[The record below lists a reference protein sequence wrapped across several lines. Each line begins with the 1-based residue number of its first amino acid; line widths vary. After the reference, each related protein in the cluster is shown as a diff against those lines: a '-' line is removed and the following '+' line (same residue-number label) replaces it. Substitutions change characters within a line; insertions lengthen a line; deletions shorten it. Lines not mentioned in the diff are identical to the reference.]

1 LAFKDSSGT
10 AVIDAVLTDIGRKR
24 MADGT
29 FRPVKFALGDDEV
42 DYSLIGPDAFA
53 TEGAQISLSGTAMF
67 EAYGSEAKNIQYG
80 LNTFDTPHSLYRP
93 ILKLNEKVETAAQ
106 MSGSSKRA
114 AQLYTQ
120 WYATDPTDS
129 VAKFKI
135 GRTGGTPEGAEA
147 YYLAANDETANK
159 MREILTGSAAAGA
172 PTNSKYFKFLED
184 RNFESNKIIIES
196 GLDNIPIEEE
206 MSIDF
211 TDVPGA
217 TTHRDHELTGEIF
230 FKLPVAIDY
239 NNRIKYLVK
248 RNYLDRHYFIMADN
262 RFIEKILGPSRSCS
276 SFKNFADGTADIN
289 FQTTVEN
296 TPITYFNQFDD
307 YYTFVIDGV
316 PNLMFD
322 HEMYSYPSTKFS
334 NLLGPKGTATAINF
348 AIIKKLKANSTATRD
363 YRYAKYGK
371 TDQKL
376 FDATHKFD
384 YIETV
389 IYIVGATTDARIQAP
404 VRIIRY
410 SGT

>member
-42 DYSLIGPDAFA
+42 DYALIGPEAF
-53 TEGAQISLSGTAMF
+53 TKDEEGLPVKISLEDTPMF
-67 EAYGSEAKNIQYG
+67 EAFGSEAKNIQYG
-80 LNTFDTPHSLYRP
+80 LNTFETPNSLYRP
-93 ILKLNEKVETAAQ
+93 ILKLNDKAEVAAQ
-106 MSGSSKRA
+106 MSGSAKRA
-114 AQLYTQ
+114 AQLYAQ
-120 WYATDPTDS
+120 YLDAGIG
-129 VAKFKI
+129 I
-135 GRTGGTPEGAEA
+135 GRTDRTADGADA
-147 YYLAANDETANK
+147 YYLAANDETADK

-172 PTNSKYFKFLED
+172 PPNSKFFKFLED
-184 RNFESNKIIIES
+184 RNFEGNKIVVES

-211 TDVPGA
+211 TEISEFVDDADA
-217 TTHRDHELTGEIF
+217 TELF
-230 FKLPVAIDY
+230 FKLPVAINYD
-239 NNRIKYLVK
+239 NRIKYLVK

-262 RFIEKILGPSRSCS
+262 RFIEKILGPSRNCS

-307 YYTFVIDGV
+307 YYTFVIDGI

-348 AIIKKLKANSTATRD
+348 AIIKKLKANSSAERD
-363 YRYAKYGK
+363 YRYTKYGK

-376 FDATHKFD
+376 FDAAHKFD

-389 IYIVGATTDARIQAP
+389 IYIVGATTDSRIQAP

>member
-1 LAFKDSSGT
+1 MAFKDTSGT
-10 AVIDAVLTDIGRKR
+10 AVIDAALTDIGRKR

-29 FRPVKFALGDDEV
+29 FRPVKFALGDEEV
-42 DYSLIGPDAFA
+42 DYSLVGPAAF
-53 TEGAQISLSGTAMF
+53 TTGTDLDISLSGTAMF
-67 EAYGSEAKNIQYG
+67 EAFGSEAKNIQYG
-80 LNTFDTPHSLYRP
+80 LNTFDTPDSLYRP
-93 ILKLNEKVETAAQ
+93 ILKLNDKASIAAH

-114 AQLYTQ
+114 TQLYTQ
-120 WYATDPTDS
+120 WYSTDS
-129 VAKFKI
+129 TGGALKLKI
-135 GRTGGTPEGAEA
+135 GRTGGTAEGAEA
-147 YYLAANDETANK
+147 YYLAANDETADK
-159 MREILTGSAAAGA
+159 MREIFTGSAAANA
-172 PTNSKYFKFLED
+172 PLNSKFFKFLED
-184 RNFESNKIIIES
+184 RNFEGNKIVVES
-196 GLDNIPIEEE
+196 GLDNIPLEEE

-211 TDVPGA
+211 TISPDGIIPPGP
-217 TTHRDHELTGEIF
+217 TF

-248 RNYLDRHYFIMADN
+248 RNYLDRHYFVMADN
-262 RFIEKILGPSRSCS
+262 RFIEKILGPSRNCS
-276 SFKNFADGTADIN
+276 SFKNFADGSSDIN
-289 FQTTVEN
+289 FQTTIEN
-296 TPITYFNQFDD
+296 APITYFNQFDD

-322 HEMYSYPSTKFS
+322 HEMYTYPSTKFS

-348 AIIKKLKANSTATRD
+348 AIIKKLKANSSATRD
-363 YRYAKYGK
+363 YRYTKYGK

-376 FDATHKFD
+376 FDAKHKFD

>member
-1 LAFKDSSGT
+1 MAFKDSSGT

-42 DYSLIGPDAFA
+42 DYALIGPAAFA

-80 LNTFDTPHSLYRP
+80 LNTFDTTESLYRP
-93 ILKLNEKVETAAQ
+93 ILKLNDKAEVAAQ
-106 MSGSSKRA
+106 MSGSARHS
-114 AQLYTQ
+114 AQLYAQ
-120 WYATDPTDS
+120 YPT
-129 VAKFKI
+129 AGLGI
-135 GRTGGTPEGAEA
+135 GRTDRTADGADA
-147 YYLAANDETANK
+147 YYLAANDETADK

-172 PTNSKYFKFLED
+172 PPNSKFFKFLED
-184 RNFESNKIIIES
+184 RNFEGNKIVVES

-206 MSIDF
+206 VSIDF
-211 TDVPGA
+211 SKVPDFI
-217 TTHRDHELTGEIF
+217 TRLIVPF
-230 FKLPVAIDY
+230 FKLPVAINYD
-239 NNRIKYLVK
+239 NRIKYLVK

-262 RFIEKILGPSRSCS
+262 RFIEKILGPSRNCS

-307 YYTFVIDGV
+307 YYTFVIDGI

-348 AIIKKLKANSTATRD
+348 AIIKKLKANSSAERD

>member
-1 LAFKDSSGT
+1 LAFKDTSGT

-42 DYSLIGPDAFA
+42 DYSLVGPDAFW
-53 TEGAQISLSGTAMF
+53 TEGSQISLSGTAMF

-80 LNTFDTPHSLYRP
+80 LNTFYTPNSLYHP
-93 ILKLNEKVETAAQ
+93 ILKLNDKAEVAAH
-106 MSGSSKRA
+106 MSGSAKRA
-114 AQLYTQ
+114 SQLYAQ
-120 WYATDPTDS
+120 YS
-129 VAKFKI
+129 VDGYGI
-135 GRTGGTPEGAEA
+135 GRTGGTAEGAEA
-147 YYLAANDETANK
+147 YYLAANDETADK

-172 PTNSKYFKFLED
+172 PLNSKFFKFLED
-184 RNFESNKIIIES
+184 RNFEGNKIVVES

-211 TDVPGA
+211 TAVPAVEGPPSPV
-217 TTHRDHELTGEIF
+217 F
-230 FKLPVAIDY
+230 FKLPVAINYD
-239 NNRIKYLVK
+239 NRIKYLVK
-248 RNYLDRHYFIMADN
+248 RNYLDRHYFVMADN

-289 FQTTVEN
+289 FQTTIEN
-296 TPITYFNQFDD
+296 VPITYFNQFDD

-334 NLLGPKGTATAINF
+334 NLLGPKGTVTAINF
-348 AIIKKLKANSTATRD
+348 AIIKKLKANSSATRD
-363 YRYAKYGK
+363 YRYTKYGK

-376 FDATHKFD
+376 FDAKHKFD

-389 IYIVGATTDARIQAP
+389 IYIAGATTDSRIQAP

>member
-1 LAFKDSSGT
+1 MAFKDTAGT

-29 FRPVKFALGDDEV
+29 FRPVKFALGDDEI
-42 DYSLIGPDAFA
+42 DYSLIGPDAFS
-53 TEGAQISLSGTAMF
+53 TDGAQISLSGSSMF

-80 LNTFDTPHSLYRP
+80 LNTFDTPNSLYRP
-93 ILKLNEKVETAAQ
+93 ILKLNDKVSVAAQ
-106 MSGSSKRA
+106 LSGSTKRA
-114 AQLYTQ
+114 TQLYTQ
-120 WYATDPTDS
+120 WGEHDPDTATTD
-129 VAKFKI
+129 I
-135 GRTGGTPEGAEA
+135 GRTGGTAAGAEA
-147 YYLAANDETANK
+147 YYLAANDETADK
-159 MREILTGSAAAGA
+159 MREIFTGSAAGGA
-172 PTNSKYFKFLED
+172 PVNSKFFKFLED
-184 RNFESNKIIIES
+184 RNFEGNKIVVES

-211 TDVPGA
+211 AEIPEFVDALGTWV
-217 TTHRDHELTGEIF
+217 ELF
-230 FKLPVAIDY
+230 FKLPVAINYD
-239 NNRIKYLVK
+239 NRIKYLVK

-262 RFIEKILGPSRSCS
+262 RFIEKILGPSRNCS

-348 AIIKKLKANSTATRD
+348 AIIKKLKADSSAERD
-363 YRYAKYGK
+363 YRYTKYGV

-389 IYIVGATTDARIQAP
+389 IYIVGATTDSRIQAP

>member
-42 DYSLIGPDAFA
+42 DYALIGPAAFA

-80 LNTFDTPHSLYRP
+80 LNTFDTTESLYRP
-93 ILKLNEKVETAAQ
+93 ILKLNDKAEVAAQ
-106 MSGSSKRA
+106 MSGSARHA
-114 AQLYTQ
+114 AQLYAQ
-120 WYATDPTDS
+120 YPT
-129 VAKFKI
+129 AGLGI
-135 GRTGGTPEGAEA
+135 GRTDRTADGADA
-147 YYLAANDETANK
+147 YYLAANDETADK

-172 PTNSKYFKFLED
+172 PPNSKFFKFLED
-184 RNFESNKIIIES
+184 RNFEGNKIVVES

-211 TDVPGA
+211 SKVPDISY
-217 TTHRDHELTGEIF
+217 RSEFIVPF
-230 FKLPVAIDY
+230 FKLPVAINYD
-239 NNRIKYLVK
+239 NRIKYLVK

-262 RFIEKILGPSRSCS
+262 RFIEKILGPSRNCS

-307 YYTFVIDGV
+307 YYTFVIDGI

-348 AIIKKLKANSTATRD
+348 AIIKKLKANSSAERD

>member
-42 DYSLIGPDAFA
+42 DYALVGPDAFN
-53 TEGAQISLSGTAMF
+53 TGDDLEISLSGTAMF
-67 EAYGSEAKNIQYG
+67 EAFGSETKNIQYG
-80 LNTFDTPHSLYRP
+80 LNTFDTPNSLYRP
-93 ILKLNEKVETAAQ
+93 ILKLNDKVAVASQ
-106 MSGSSKRA
+106 MSGSAKRA
-114 AQLYTQ
+114 TQLYTQ
-120 WYATDPTDS
+120 WYAADPASAATS
-129 VAKFKI
+129 I
-135 GRTGGTPEGAEA
+135 GRTDGTADGAEA
-147 YYLAANDETANK
+147 YYLAVNNETADK
-159 MREILTGSAAAGA
+159 MREILTGSAAADA
-172 PTNSKYFKFLED
+172 PLNSKYFKFLED
-184 RNFESNKIIIES
+184 RNFEGNKIIVES
-196 GLDNIPIEEE
+196 GLDNIPIEET
-206 MSIDF
+206 MYIDF
-211 TDVPGA
+211 TDAPGA
-217 TTHRDHELTGEIF
+217 PSWKGYEFTGETF

-239 NNRIKYLVK
+239 DNRIKYLVK

-262 RFIEKILGPSRSCS
+262 RFIEKILGPSRNCS

-296 TPITYFNQFDD
+296 TPITYLSQFDD

-348 AIIKKLKANSTATRD
+348 AIVNKLKQNSTATRD
-363 YRYAKYGK
+363 YRYTKYGK
-371 TDQKL
+371 TDQKI
-376 FDATHKFD
+376 FDAKHKFD

-389 IYIVGATTDARIQAP
+389 IYIIGATTDARVQAP

>member
-1 LAFKDSSGT
+1 MAFKDSSGT

-42 DYSLIGPDAFA
+42 DYALIGPAAFA

-80 LNTFDTPHSLYRP
+80 LNTFDTTESLYRP
-93 ILKLNEKVETAAQ
+93 ILKLNDKAEVAAQ
-106 MSGSSKRA
+106 MSGSARHS
-114 AQLYTQ
+114 AQLYAQ
-120 WYATDPTDS
+120 YPT
-129 VAKFKI
+129 AGLGI
-135 GRTGGTPEGAEA
+135 GRTDRTADGADA
-147 YYLAANDETANK
+147 YYLAANDETADK

-172 PTNSKYFKFLED
+172 PPNSKFFKFLED
-184 RNFESNKIIIES
+184 RNFEGNKIVVES

-211 TDVPGA
+211 SKVPDISYTDEFIVP
-217 TTHRDHELTGEIF
+217 F
-230 FKLPVAIDY
+230 FKLPVAINYD
-239 NNRIKYLVK
+239 NRIKYLVK

-262 RFIEKILGPSRSCS
+262 RFIEKILGPSRNCS

-307 YYTFVIDGV
+307 YYTFVIDGI

-348 AIIKKLKANSTATRD
+348 AIIKKLKANSSAERD

>member
-1 LAFKDSSGT
+1 VAFKNTSGT

-24 MADGT
+24 MVDGT

-42 DYSLIGPDAFA
+42 DYSIIGPDTF
-53 TEGAQISLSGTAMF
+53 TTDEEGEPLTINVESTPMF
-67 EAYGSEAKNIQYG
+67 EAFGSEAKNIQYG

-93 ILKLNEKVETAAQ
+93 ILKLNDKVSVAAQ
-106 MSGSSKRA
+106 LSGSTKRA
-114 AQLYTQ
+114 AQL
-120 WYATDPTDS
+120 S
-129 VAKFKI
+129 KI
-135 GRTGGTPEGAEA
+135 GRTGGTAAGAEA
-147 YYLAANDETANK
+147 YYLAANDETADK
-159 MREILTGSAAAGA
+159 MRKIFTGAAVTGA
-172 PTNSKYFKFLED
+172 PVNSKFFKFLED
-184 RNFESNKIIIES
+184 RNFEGNKIVVES

-211 TDVPGA
+211 DKLPGWW
-217 TTHRDHELTGEIF
+217 TPPEWRRELIY
-230 FKLPVAIDY
+230 FKLPVAINYD
-239 NNRIKYLVK
+239 NRIKYLVK

-262 RFIEKILGPSRSCS
+262 RFIEKILGPSRNCS
-276 SFKNFADGTADIN
+276 SFKNFADGTADVT

-348 AIIKKLKANSTATRD
+348 AIIKKLKADSTATRD
-363 YRYAKYGK
+363 YRYTKYGV

-376 FDATHKFD
+376 FDAKHKFD

-389 IYIVGATTDARIQAP
+389 IYIVGATTDSRIQAP